1 MERVVRSRHT
11 EWRTRSL
18 SAQSIVT
25 SLLITFAA
33 TGLAVTLPTLSQ
45 WRMARTFGAGLPR
58 LSIAAQWSMA
68 PRSAQTVISS
78 LAAMRAATASTRT
91 FACACSA
98 QSTDTPDPTVVV
110 PLS

>member
-45 WRMARTFGAGLPR
+45 
-58 LSIAAQWSMA
+58 
-68 PRSAQTVISS
+68 
-78 LAAMRAATASTRT
+78 
-91 FACACSA
+91 
-98 QSTDTPDPTVVV
+98 
-110 PLS
+110 